1 MKNQMLKKVNNFEVT
16 YRIMR
21 KIMNGK
27 QIG

>member
-1 MKNQMLKKVNNFEVT
+1 MKNQMLKKVNNFEAT